1 MKIGQ
6 KKSSIFLIFISL
18 VLLFGFSVSNVKTT
32 YATTEDVVSSY
43 YLLVEDG
50 EYTKSEV
57 EVGKTTGYGIFNIDK
72 TDIPL
77 KTDANDGYKFV
88 GWLIKSG
95 GEQNLLSETSTIS
108 GITYTIT
115 KTDVNFEDG
124 EIDHAELT
132 ISNLVED
139 LVVEPVFD
147 YIYYQLDI
155 TNLLDK
161 FALPEN
167 QIVENGKTIYYSSL
181 DDEGVYG
188 NVVVNDSGR
197 YYYCGNKSNNLDEIK
212 NFKLGENVQF
222 NLFVQSGVN
231 IESTGF
237 FQTALPDEEKI
248 NELQATITK
257 DETKKTTAVQINCQL
272 EKSKDLKN
280 VITHEYN
287 NLFIANLV
295 VNIDG
300 STTDAEGIVLIE
312 NAIKET
318 GILNAFSYIAGNQYF
333 VKTKSQNLDRPFTVV
348 APQTYGEGGYT
359 YYYFAS
365 LDTDTKNAKTYPNIE
380 HDFDIIINYT
390 SNEFIVE
397 FRFALI
403 NNNNFFIESNDNFNI
418 NSVNLIR
425 GQILTSNESLTDSK
439 YVQFDKTNLALLGYK
454 HIGYSFSQN
463 VSQISTELNCEI
475 DKTMPTNKVV
485 YVCYEYRQYEVNI
498 INATPIT
505 LQKSA
510 TSAIEYPYLS
520 MKVGING
527 NLNTVDVSNLNSS
540 DVDYTYKLSSKVIL
554 SDTISLSS
562 IFIQDGFEFLGIKLK
577 NESIQEYIEGNSFV
591 LSLETLETYVL
602 IDATEINI
610 YLFAG
615 YQEFTFTYKIQMI
628 ENSSNTMAN
637 LSFSALPEGT
647 SAVELVDGDL
657 DYEVGYKTHKVSG
670 LKKYDQITTD
680 ATQNLFDGSNYYCF
694 VMFTKGEGE
703 LSYSATGTN
712 PTTYSHTETLENN
725 KNVVI
730 EVIFAEP
737 STQLWIVFDLQ
748 RAYDT
753 DGISNISVTQDG
765 ATLVADAYGKYN
777 PILSELSV
785 ELTNGQMN
793 FGYKLTGYTLKYLK
807 DGVEN
812 SATYTLNS
820 IYKITFIPIEENA
833 VYTLVVHAEENSY
846 TLNVKVY
853 EESTESLSSDFTKTI
868 SITDH
873 TISFTKPDGMYV
885 STAYVGEIDDINL
898 SQEWCES
905 NDKRNDN
912 NNQYSYTIADFES
925 FVGRNFTDSITELNI
940 HLVLT
945 KFQYQISIKYTLE
958 NPRGDSYDAFVRFPE
973 ITITN
978 FDDYIQTDKTTFTFI
993 PYGQNLVFEVS
1004 KDWQRGISAV
1014 GWNVDNNK
1022 TSGYTYEIESLKK
1035 DTVIEYI
1042 IKYQEYSIE
1051 FDFDINQGNPSV
1063 DKDSIKL
1070 YDQFL
1075 ITTNPNFGYKF
1086 ESISYQ
1092 KYVEFTGDNFD
1103 EKKNELYYFEYGVA
1117 VANEEQER
1125 DNNKKY
1131 YYITTVTTTETSFYN
1146 FTINEFLDEVK
1157 DEKCTLTFTV
1167 NYSYITLT
1175 IENVLSKNTDK
1186 MVTFDF
1192 ADIKIFVVRYN
1203 ESGELV
1209 NLIYGQDVEYVTVSD
1224 SISIN
1229 IQIKKSYDYYGNG
1242 DNVDLTKGI
1251 ILSAIGVAGDNENYI
1266 ATENPENKGEY
1277 NLSFVMSDIIENIV
1291 GSSIKIEYTF
1301 KVQTKHIILT
1311 TNIENVDFYFS
1322 GTDRNFALQISN
1334 MQYTPG
1340 GTIIYNTEGNNF
1352 AQRDMTFLNKAD
1364 LLYSFS
1370 SVYKDANGNPYF
1382 KISSVKIYNIT
1393 TASNWSSYSK
1403 GSEIKKDNFAT
1414 YGITPNYNADGSIL
1428 NSLTVGNQDNILVEF
1443 QIEPLIYFEGNQ
1455 IGINDTYT
1463 FSRIYA
1469 CDSQMNGIAQ
1479 TLTKGTDITSSQII
1493 LDSIEIIYSKG
1504 VETNIEPMDAGKY
1517 TAKIQV
1523 TEEGLANYPW
1533 LIEFNWDY
1541 KLELEIVARQI
1552 TLELDE
1558 QLLNQDK
1565 TNNTIMT
1572 RPYNSN
1578 SKFELSD
1585 LWKYLKFVDGDNQS
1599 VSKVVNV
1606 PYLESTIS
1614 FSAYSDAFISLSKD
1628 TDLTQVES
1636 KDVIKDVIDDYYNFT
1651 IYGLALNSSNFK
1663 LKNNIVNVI
1672 RIGSEDVV
1680 AVDNSFVFKKV
1691 LKITPKVVSVNGLVV
1706 EDKIMDGT
1714 TKATIKQSTI
1724 TLSGIYATID
1734 DVRFDPSLIN
1744 GNTDYIRFVDV
1755 NEGSNKQVEIIAKQA
1770 LIGAN
1775 ADNYTID
1782 NITTQASIYPY
1793 LRQIEIDGA
1802 GIIQVFNK
1810 NALEGNEN
1818 ANIKAIP
1825 MNAEL
1830 VVEIIKPETQDY
1842 ISIYPHIKQYISRT
1856 NIFNVAY
1863 KVYFEVNGRKQEIDR
1878 SLHISIPSVNGLSNV
1893 VFVKG
1898 ESANEINYSIDGDN
1912 CVVELSQLSTYKNVD
1927 DIFVLTSAKAL
1938 FAPWQIALI
1947 IISVVIIIAG
1957 VVVALVIS
1965 RKKKLAR
1972 YSVNEKI

>member
-50 EYTKSEV
+50 EYLTSEV
-57 EVGKTTGYGIFNIDK
+57 EVGKTTGYGTFNIDK

-77 KTDANDGYKFV
+77 ITDANDGYKFV
-88 GWLIKSG
+88 GWLIKSA
-95 GEQNLLSETSTIS
+95 GEQKLLSESATI
-108 GITYTIT
+108 GEITYTIT

-181 DDEGVYG
+181 EDSVYN
-188 NVVVNDSGR
+188 NVVVNDSGK
-197 YYYCGNKSNNLDEIK
+197 YYFCGNKSSNLDGIK

-222 NLFVQSGVN
+222 NLSVQSGVN

-287 NLFIANLV
+287 DLYIANLTV
-295 VNIDG
+295 FVDG
-300 STTDAEGIVLIE
+300 ATTDAEGIVLIE
-312 NAIKET
+312 NSIKET
-318 GILNAFSYIAGNQYF
+318 GISNAFSYIAGNQYF
-333 VKTKSQNLDRPFTVV
+333 VKTKSQNSDLPFTVV
-348 APQTYGEGGYT
+348 VPQTYGEGGYT
-359 YYYFAS
+359 YYNFAS
-365 LDTDTKNAKTYPNIE
+365 LDADTKNVKTYPNIE
-380 HDFDIIINYT
+380 DDFDIIINYT
-390 SNEFIVE
+390 SNEFSVE

-403 NNNNFFIESNDNFNI
+403 NNNNFFIENNDNFNL

-425 GQILTSNESLTDSK
+425 GQILTSNESLTDSN
-439 YVQFDKTNLALLGYK
+439 YVQLDKTNLALLGYN
-454 HIGYSFSQN
+454 HVGYSFSQN
-463 VSQISTELNCEI
+463 VSQILTELNCEI
-475 DKTMPTNKVV
+475 DKTNPTNKVV
-485 YVCYEYRQYEVNI
+485 YVCYEYKQYEVNI

-527 NLNTVDVSNLNSS
+527 NLNSVDVANLNSS
-540 DVDYTYKLSSKVIL
+540 EVNYTYKLSSKVIL

-562 IFIQDGFEFLGIKLK
+562 MLVQDGFEFLGIKLK
-577 NESIQEYIEGNSFV
+577 NESTQEYIEGNSFV
-591 LSLETLETYVL
+591 LSLETLQTYVL
-602 IDATEINI
+602 ADATEINV
-610 YLFAG
+610 YLYAG
-615 YQEFTFTYKIQMI
+615 YQEFTLTYKIQMI
-628 ENSSNTMAN
+628 ENSSNTMAD
-637 LSFSALPEGT
+637 LSFSALPEG
-647 SAVELVDGDL
+647 ANKVELVDGDS
-657 DYEVGYKTHKVSG
+657 DYEVGYKTYKVYG
-670 LKKYDQITTD
+670 LKKYDQITIN
-680 ATQNLFDGSNYYCF
+680 ATQNLFDASNYYCF
-694 VMFTKGEGE
+694 VMFTKGVGE
-703 LSYSATGTN
+703 LSYLATGTN

-730 EVIFAEP
+730 EVVFAEP

-748 RAYDT
+748 GAYDT

-765 ATLVADAYGKYN
+765 ATLVADSYGKYN

-807 DGVEN
+807 DGVEV
-812 SATYTLNS
+812 SASYTLDS
-820 IYKITFIPIEENA
+820 TYKITFTPTEENA
-833 VYTLVVHAEENSY
+833 VYTLIVHAEENTY
-846 TLNVKVY
+846 QLNVKVY
-853 EESTESLSSDFTKTI
+853 EDSTTATSSDFSKII

-873 TISFTKPDGMYV
+873 TISFTKPDGRYV
-885 STAYVGEIDDINL
+885 STAYVGEINDINL

-905 NDKRNDN
+905 NDLRNDN

-925 FVGRNFTDSITELNI
+925 FVGRNFTDSTTELNI
-940 HLVLT
+940 HLILT
-945 KFQYQISIKYTLE
+945 KYQYQVGIKYTIE

-978 FDDYIQTDKTTFTFI
+978 FDDYIQTDKTTFTLI
-993 PYGQNLVFEVS
+993 PYGENLVFEVS
-1004 KDWQRGISAV
+1004 KDWQRGITAV

-1022 TSGYTYEIESLKK
+1022 TSGYTYEIDSLKK

-1042 IKYQEYSIE
+1042 VKYQEYSIE

-1092 KYVEFTGDNFD
+1092 KYVEFTGDNFNEMKD
-1103 EKKNELYYFEYGVA
+1103 ELYYFEYGVA
-1117 VANEEQER
+1117 VANGEQEKV
-1125 DNNKKY
+1125 DGKKY
-1131 YYITTVTTTETSFYN
+1131 YFITIVTTTETAFYN
-1146 FTINEFLDEVK
+1146 FTINEFLDEVEGETCVLK
-1157 DEKCTLTFTV
+1157 FKV

-1175 IENVLSKNTDK
+1175 IENVLSNNSDK
-1186 MVTFDF
+1186 MVKFDF
-1192 ADIKIFVVRYN
+1192 VGIKISVMRYD
-1203 ESGELV
+1203 ESGVLQTFE
-1209 NLIYGQDVEYVTVSD
+1209 YGTDVEYVTVSD
-1224 SISIN
+1224 TISVN
-1229 IQIKKSYDYYGNG
+1229 IQIKKSYDYYNNG
-1242 DNVDLTKGI
+1242 TMVDLTKGI
-1251 ILSAIGVAGDNENYI
+1251 FLSAIGVAGDNENYR
-1266 ATENPENKGEY
+1266 ATENPNNKGEY
-1277 NLSFVMSDIIENIV
+1277 NLSFVVSDIIENIV

-1301 KVQTKHIILT
+1301 KVQTKQIILT
-1311 TNIENVDFYFS
+1311 TNIENIDFYFS
-1322 GTDRNFALQISN
+1322 ETDRNFALQISN
-1334 MQYTPG
+1334 MRYTPG
-1340 GTIIYNTEGNNF
+1340 GTIVYNTEGNNF
-1352 AQRDMTFLNKAD
+1352 AQRSMSFLSKAD
-1364 LLYSFS
+1364 LSYAFS

-1382 KISSVKIYNIT
+1382 KISSVKIYDIT
-1393 TASNWSSYSK
+1393 GNTLIADSSD
-1403 GSEIKKDNFAT
+1403 ENPDNFASF
-1414 YGITPNYNADGSIL
+1414 GITLNYNADGSIL
-1428 NSLTVGNQDNILVEF
+1428 NSLTVGYEDDICVEF

-1455 IGINDTYT
+1455 IGIDDIYT
-1463 FSRIYA
+1463 FTRIYA
-1469 CDSQMNGIAQ
+1469 CDGLMNGIAQ

-1504 VETNIEPMDAGKY
+1504 VETNVEPMDAGIY
-1517 TAKIQV
+1517 TAKIQL
-1523 TEEGLANYPW
+1523 TEEGQANYPW
-1533 LIEFNWDY
+1533 LKDFNLDY
-1541 KLELEIVARQI
+1541 KLQLEIIPRQI
-1552 TLELDE
+1552 MLELDE

-1565 TNNTIMT
+1565 TNNTILT
-1572 RPYNSN
+1572 RQYNSN
-1578 SKFELSD
+1578 SKFDLPS

-1606 PYLESTIS
+1606 SYLDSQIKFSTYI
-1614 FSAYSDAFISLSKD
+1614 DAFISLSKD
-1628 TDLTQVES
+1628 SDLTQVES
-1636 KDVIKDVIDDYYNFT
+1636 KDVIDDYYNFT

-1663 LKNNIVNVI
+1663 LKNNMVNVI
-1672 RIGSEDVV
+1672 RIDSEESV

-1706 EDKIMDGT
+1706 EDKVKDGT
-1714 TKATIKQSTI
+1714 TKAIIKQSTI
-1724 TLSGIYATID
+1724 TLSGTYAID
-1734 DVRFDPSLIN
+1734 DVRFDASLIN
-1744 GNTDYIRFVDV
+1744 GKTEYIRFVDG

-1775 ADNYTID
+1775 AVNYTIN

-1793 LRQIEIDGA
+1793 SRQIEIDGV
-1802 GIIQVFNK
+1802 GTIQVFNK

-1825 MNAEL
+1825 MTAEL

-1863 KVYFEVNGRKQEIDR
+1863 KVFFEVNGRKQEIDR
-1878 SLHISIPSVNGLSNV
+1878 SLHMSIPNVNDLSNV

-1898 ESANEINYSIDGDN
+1898 ESANTINYSIDGNN

-1947 IISVVIIIAG
+1947 VISVVVIIAG
-1957 VVVALVIS
+1957 VVVTLVIA